1 MLFPNICQGSSG
13 SLNHGSYYYTDHLSP
28 LLWLQTGE
36 NLSGNKRWRNPWS
49 RRKKCCFKL
58 VNWLSHGRGNLG
70 LGNSPLQRHIYLCKQ
85 WWNSQDLG
93 PVRQSEY
100 REHKSM
106 WLKMNILSK
115 HPFFQLCL
123 WAALEW
129 EQGFASVL
137 SRFWSCLAP
146 ALSLLWAQRWILGVG
161 EVLGCPTASTSRGMQ
176 GFTST
181 PAHGMPLVGHCLFSS
196 KSAGCG
202 IKEAFYFHVAS
213 LSDTDCAVTHTA
225 PTRHCAFLAD
235 TAPSSSEP
243 SFGNQHVASGIFL
256 SQTD

>member
-1 MLFPNICQGSSG
+1 MLFCISNQVAINQFQTSSVYAF
-13 SLNHGSYYYTDHLSP
+13 SKYLLRKPWQFKPWQLLLHWPFVSTLF
-28 LLWLQTGE
+28 LWLPTGE
-36 NLSGNKRWRNPWS
+36 NLSGNERWRNPWG
-49 RRKKCCFKL
+49 RRKKRCLKL

-85 WWNSQDLG
+85 RRNSQDLG

-100 REHKSM
+100 HERKGV

-137 SRFWSCLAP
+137 SRVWSCFAP
-146 ALSLLWAQRWILGVG
+146 VLSLLWVQRQILGVG
-161 EVLGCPTASTSRGMQ
+161 EVPGCPTASTPRGMQ

-181 PAHGMPLVGHCLFSS
+181 PALGVPLVGHCLFWS
-196 KSAGCG
+196 KSAGWG
-202 IKEAFYFHVAS
+202 IKEAF
-213 LSDTDCAVTHTA
+213 
-225 PTRHCAFLAD
+225 
-235 TAPSSSEP
+235 
-243 SFGNQHVASGIFL
+243 
-256 SQTD
+256 